1 MRINMEFIKN
11 LLDIII
17 KNIPPIHKEG
27 QPFVFIFA
35 AVALVVGIIYSPLG
49 WIGAIA
55 TLWCVY
61 FFRDPARVIPIGENF
76 VVSPADGLIQKIEKA
91 APPAELGLGEKEVV
105 RISIFLN
112 VFDVHVN
119 RNPLSGEVVQLNYRP
134 GKFLSANLDKAS
146 AENERQS
153 VVVKTD
159 KGQEIVYVQIA
170 GLVARRI
177 VCDLTE
183 GQRVV
188 AGGRFGI
195 IRFGSRADIYLPEGV
210 NPLVVVGQRAI
221 GGETILADLEGD
233 QISRTGEIR

>member
-1 MRINMEFIKN
+1 MDFIKN
-11 LLDIII
+11 LLELLQ
-17 KNIPPIHKEG
+17 KGIPPIHKEG

-35 AVALVVGIIYSPLG
+35 AVSLVMGMIFEPLG

-61 FFRDPARVIPIGENF
+61 FFRDPARVIPLDESL

-91 APPAELGLGEKEVV
+91 APPAELGLGEEEVN

-119 RNPLSGEVVQLNYRP
+119 RNPMSGEVTQLNYRP

-146 AENERQS
+146 DDNERQS
-153 VVVKTD
+153 VVVKTSDD
-159 KGQEIVYVQIA
+159 KQIVYVQIA

-183 GQRVV
+183 GQKVT
-188 AGGRFGI
+188 AGSRYGI
-195 IRFGSRADIYLPEGV
+195 IRFGSRVDIYLPTGV
-210 NPLVVVGQRAI
+210 TPLVMEGQRAV
-221 GGETILADLEGD
+221 GGETILANLKGKQET
-233 QISRTGEIR
+233 RKGEVR